1 MTEETYTN
9 YLGTFKGPRPPNG
22 ISWETLIQDSA
33 MMERGEMP
41 LPLSM
46 YNAKYGVST
55 KKVSKTKKSI
65 KETLKKVSNKVS
77 NKVEGKRIT
86 FAEYVLE
93 NTPNGGFLVFD
104 KSNTQ
109 VKPTNKPLVEIF
121 NKLGLAKE
129 SKKAPSELTT
139 RQLGTKIFKKLLTK

>member
-22 ISWETLIQDSA
+22 ISWETLIQDSG

-41 LPLSM
+41 LPRSM

-55 KKVSKTKKSI
+55 KKMSKTKKSI
-65 KETLKKVSNKVS
+65 KETLKKVSNKV
-77 NKVEGKRIT
+77 EGKRIA

-121 NKLGLAKE
+121 NKLGLTKE